1 MDFVNET
8 GFAASIARVQLL
20 YKDLLMATVVVK
32 CTFDVGPDGEVRR
45 AAEQIDVSEAD
56 VADELGTLDGDIV
69 PIKSC
74 LDVAVLG
81 NAYAQ
86 DRAPA
91 PMAQVDLRLGELQ
104 RKLIVYGDRRWERDG
119 GGFRASAPAPFISM
133 PLTYER
139 AFGGSAIW
147 YGTMA
152 GPFADNAKGRGYLK
166 RVDDVEGT
174 LLPNIEEADQL
185 IRSWGD
191 TPLPAALAPLP
202 RTSSLRGLR
211 GVVVDLEAQTTRLEP
226 AFFTC
231 AHPRM
236 QMASYPAGST
246 VELRGMCPEGTWSFR
261 LPEVPLSVEVD
272 LGGARY
278 ELPLVVDTLVMLPE
292 QRRFYVVC
300 RRALVYQFVARR
312 ERRIQVVT
320 HRGDST
326 PQTLSTIRAARN
338 DDSVGLP
345 IVPEDEDLP
354 IPFELLLRLDPMSEL
369 IESLP
374 LCLSA

>member
-1 MDFVNET
+1 
-8 GFAASIARVQLL
+8 
-20 YKDLLMATVVVK
+20 
-32 CTFDVGPDGEVRR
+32 
-45 AAEQIDVSEAD
+45 
-56 VADELGTLDGDIV
+56 
-69 PIKSC
+69 
-74 LDVAVLG
+74 
-81 NAYAQ
+81 
-86 DRAPA
+86 
-91 PMAQVDLRLGELQ
+91 
-104 RKLIVYGDRRWERDG
+104 
-119 GGFRASAPAPFISM
+119 
-133 PLTYER
+133 
-139 AFGGSAIW
+139 
-147 YGTMA
+147 
-152 GPFADNAKGRGYLK
+152 
-166 RVDDVEGT
+166 
-174 LLPNIEEADQL
+174 
-185 IRSWGD
+185 
-191 TPLPAALAPLP
+191 
-202 RTSSLRGLR
+202 
-211 GVVVDLEAQTTRLEP
+211 
-226 AFFTC
+226 
-231 AHPRM
+231 
-236 QMASYPAGST
+236 
-246 VELRGMCPEGTWSFR
+246 
-261 LPEVPLSVEVD
+261 VEVD